1 TGVLADDATHISA
14 QTDGFAISV
23 PNFREALVRTIRI
36 SADAAISSVVGLGDS
51 LLRLSA
57 ERSTVA
63 RTRGLALRAQREF
76 RTVHEQAREALTL
89 ATDLGVEITYWRTRA
104 ESCARGVRDCR
115 TLAGEFARGA
125 EAQVTLTQER
135 IAVALADS
143 ERATQAYQSAQDRK
157 QSYRRARRI
166 RNIFTLGI
174 GALFDIGGLDAAVEA
189 AEQVMRTAQANR
201 GAAEAR
207 VGGSRAELDARHAE
221 QRAIEDVSAR
231 LEALGPALSLAERA
245 LDEHRARLTD
255 GANAAFDVGVFFG
268 GLVAR
273 TAPWDVITSAP
284 ALAAA
289 VVKLQRL
296 LDANT
301 RLTGVFIT
309 SPTVLNDELL
319 RLADSNVPP
328 DEFSALM

>member
-1 TGVLADDATHISA
+1 MFFS
-14 QTDGFAISV
+14 
-23 PNFREALVRTIRI
+23 
-36 SADAAISSVVGLGDS
+36 
-51 LLRLSA
+51 
-57 ERSTVA
+57 
-63 RTRGLALRAQREF
+63 
-76 RTVHEQAREALTL
+76 
-89 ATDLGVEITYWRTRA
+89 
-104 ESCARGVRDCR
+104 
-115 TLAGEFARGA
+115 
-125 EAQVTLTQER
+125 
-135 IAVALADS
+135 
-143 ERATQAYQSAQDRK
+143 
-157 QSYRRARRI
+157 

-189 AEQVMRTAQANR
+189 AERVMRTAQANR
-201 GAAEAR
+201 GVAEER
-207 VGGSRAELDARHAE
+207 VGGSRAELDARHAK

-231 LEALGPALSLAERA
+231 LEALGPGLALAERA

-273 TAPWDVITSAP
+273 TVAWDVITSAP

-309 SPTVLNDELL
+309 SPNVLNDELM

-328 DEFSALM
+328 DELSALM

>member
-1 TGVLADDATHISA
+1 MPRTH
-14 QTDGFAISV
+14 
-23 PNFREALVRTIRI
+23 L
-36 SADAAISSVVGLGDS
+36 DS
-51 LLRLSA
+51 FFI
-57 ERSTVA
+57 V
-63 RTRGLALRAQREF
+63 F
-76 RTVHEQAREALTL
+76 
-89 ATDLGVEITYWRTRA
+89 
-104 ESCARGVRDCR
+104 
-115 TLAGEFARGA
+115 
-125 EAQVTLTQER
+125 
-135 IAVALADS
+135 
-143 ERATQAYQSAQDRK
+143 
-157 QSYRRARRI
+157 

-174 GALFDIGGLDAAVEA
+174 GAIFDIGGLDAAVEA
-189 AEQVMRTAQANR
+189 AEQVMRVAQANR
-201 GAAEAR
+201 SAAEVR

-255 GANAAFDVGVFFG
+255 GANAALDVGVFFG

-309 SPTVLNDELL
+309 SPTVLNDELM